1 MWMDIQ
7 KILKAENIEE
17 FKELGKMLEI
27 KYEVQEKLGDRIKI
41 RSRSWEEL
49 FSAIQQLKQLL
60 NFQLNEIASSNQL
73 NLPSKNDSN
82 IDYFKTRTDEII
94 YALIELKGKQRQE
107 KLNITKFCYNNAQ
120 YAKKWRNDILKLIHP
135 DKTKHPRAEEAMTL
149 LQELYEGMV
158 QK

>member
-1 MWMDIQ
+1 M
-7 KILKAENIEE
+7 KSK
-17 FKELGKMLEI
+17 K
-27 KYEVQEKLGDRIKI
+27 KLGDRIKI

-60 NFQLNEIASSNQL
+60 NFQLNETASSDQL

-107 KLNITKFCYNNAQ
+107 KLNITNFCYNNAQ

-135 DKTKHPRAEEAMTL
+135 DKTRHPKAEEAITL

>member
-1 MWMDIQ
+1 MDIQ
-7 KILKAENIEE
+7 KILKAKNLEE

-60 NFQLNEIASSNQL
+60 NFQSSDTIPNDQL

-107 KLNITKFCYNNAQ
+107 KLNITNFCYNNAQ

-135 DKTKHPRAEEAMTL
+135 DKTKHPKAEEAVTL

-158 QK
+158 EK